1 MHFQTIVQ
9 NYGQLSLFIWENSST
24 FAHRSNETMFN
35 YLVQT
40 AMKTN
45 ELQGSEALLLV
56 RKQLASCYSTAAQ
69 VMYEFDLKKVVQIY
83 LPSCSDAQFH
93 ALMHFF
99 TRKIHSEHQS
109 FFQQTTLSSRTQC
122 PTGW

>member
-1 MHFQTIVQ
+1 
-9 NYGQLSLFIWENSST
+9 
-24 FAHRSNETMFN
+24 MFN

-69 VMYEFDLKKVVQIY
+69 VMYEFDLTKVVQI
-83 LPSCSDAQFH
+83 
-93 ALMHFF
+93 
-99 TRKIHSEHQS
+99 
-109 FFQQTTLSSRTQC
+109 
-122 PTGW
+122 